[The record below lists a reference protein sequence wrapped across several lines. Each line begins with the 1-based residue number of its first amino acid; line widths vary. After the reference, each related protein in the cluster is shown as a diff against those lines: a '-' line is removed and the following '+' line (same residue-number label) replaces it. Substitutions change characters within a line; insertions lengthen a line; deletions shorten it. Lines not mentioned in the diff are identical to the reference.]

1 MLGVADTG
9 YRVVTNTGKDG
20 CQSVGHMHFHVLG
33 GEPLGPWLAGIPC
46 DLAQ

>member
-33 GEPLGPWLAGIPC
+33 GEPLEPGLVGKPLA
-46 DLAQ
+46 AAE